1 MVAGSSAVFAGGV
14 IAYSNPVKQELL
26 GVPAELLQTHGAV
39 SAAVVEAM
47 ARGVQRLM
55 KVHCALS
62 VSGIAGP
69 GGGSEHK
76 PVGLVYIG
84 MALGDGLFSFENH
97 FEGDRQ
103 AVREQTALV
112 AMECL
117 RDALQKM

>member
-14 IAYSNPVKQELL
+14 IAYSNPVKHDLL
-26 GVPAELLQTHGAV
+26 GVPTALLQTQGAV
-39 SAAVVEAM
+39 SAEVVEAM

-84 MALGDGLFSFENH
+84 MALGDELLSFEHH
-97 FEGDRQ
+97 FGGDRQ

-112 AMECL
+112 AMGHV
-117 RDALQKM
+117 RDALQKI